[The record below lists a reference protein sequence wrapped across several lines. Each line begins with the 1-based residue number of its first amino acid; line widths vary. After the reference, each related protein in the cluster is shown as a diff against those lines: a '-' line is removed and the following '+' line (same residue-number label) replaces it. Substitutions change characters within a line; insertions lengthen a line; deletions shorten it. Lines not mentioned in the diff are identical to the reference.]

1 ILYLRSNSISSQ
13 RVIPFLVGI
22 LFFTQGL
29 SSWVYGLLIYKGY
42 LKRRIAILIGAAI
55 LTIFF
60 VLRIALFYSNR
71 GIVENFRQDPST
83 PDKWIKNR
91 DPTPWEF
98 FMIFGLTILL
108 GIGKAAYDSQIPAIV
123 YHHFQLTEYHVI
135 AVCNYKG
142 YRSIGST
149 LVYGIDLWGVD
160 KIGAIY
166 SDQRVFPTTSVIL
179 LVIVVIAYLPS
190 GGYWLK
196 NSLPHRAR

>member
-1 ILYLRSNSISSQ
+1 MDAYFYGEFSTFVATPYLGQ

-42 LKRRIAILIGAAI
+42 LKRRIVITYPLPLLLILLLITSQAILIGAAI

-71 GIVENFRQDPST
+71 GIVENFRQVLSLVPSSQDQSIIITASPQDPST

-123 YHHFQLTEYHVI
+123 YHHFQLTE
-135 AVCNYKG
+135 
-142 YRSIGST
+142 
-149 LVYGIDLWGVD
+149 
-160 KIGAIY
+160 
-166 SDQRVFPTTSVIL
+166 
-179 LVIVVIAYLPS
+179 
-190 GGYWLK
+190 
-196 NSLPHRAR
+196 